1 MYCTLY
7 TLQVH
12 VVSLSYFSFPLFQE
26 SDKLKDED
34 LFRLL
39 GFMRKPAADISRRFK
54 IIPGHLKMDIQPPY
68 EGIPCCLTSN
78 LFEVREGERILYL
91 SVLSLSLSL
100 FRLSHSLIVVLGVQ
114 SENLRSF
121 HRKKSTRLTPL
132 TSQTTPTRL
141 IDYYYYFYF

>member
-1 MYCTLY
+1 MPQNFPPVTLTLNLFIKQVSTCTIHCIRYKYMWFHFHVFLSLY
-7 TLQVH
+7 
-12 VVSLSYFSFPLFQE
+12 FQE

-78 LFEVREGERILYL
+78 LFEVREEGRILHL
-91 SVLSLSLSL
+91 NSLSL
-100 FRLSHSLIVVLGVQ
+100 FLS
-114 SENLRSF
+114 F
-121 HRKKSTRLTPL
+121 
-132 TSQTTPTRL
+132 
-141 IDYYYYFYF
+141 

>member
-1 MYCTLY
+1 MYYTLY

-12 VVSLSYFSFPLFQE
+12 VVSLSCFSFPLFQE

-78 LFEVREGERILYL
+78 LFEVREEGRILHL
-91 SVLSLSLSL
+91 NSLSL
-100 FRLSHSLIVVLGVQ
+100 FLS
-114 SENLRSF
+114 F
-121 HRKKSTRLTPL
+121 
-132 TSQTTPTRL
+132 
-141 IDYYYYFYF
+141 